1 MIDPVSAASL
11 AVQLTVICV
20 TAVRQIKSAIEGM
33 KRVREDL
40 LELLNRTERMRHILE
55 LLRNLLRELGNTP
68 HKDMAIGLNG
78 SACRQTMRDLESLA
92 DKIAG
97 TKISSSLLAGAQWL
111 SLRSKAKE
119 LVEKLRSQEADIV
132 NILVIIGVAASIK
145 TENQVHE
152 LKDKA
157 MSEAEAVDPFDG
169 LTLVDN
175 SFQAPAQE
183 QNQFEPLRTW
193 LGHVVQEGHSE
204 HYLSSREE
212 LSNAAYWGNWKAI
225 WSILE
230 MGQKEYA
237 ESWINA
243 TRLKPLEMADK
254 MSYWTPL
261 HQAVYNHMNNAT
273 IELVELLIKAGAFRT
288 LRTAWTD
295 EFSYKDM
302 TPLELAQDLGYQS
315 LYNVLSPI
323 IRQAVPAQTLGVLQ
337 HKFHE
342 LIRNDLRDRVEIEH
356 IYLPVLVVLTEL
368 EVPQMWFPVKFHKY
382 SPAGYV
388 YRLDGRELVVRSY
401 NIKASD
407 ATQTYRITQEKTLI
421 IDEAL
426 VFGS

>member
-1 MIDPVSAASL
+1 MFVFWDAK
-11 AVQLTVICV
+11 T
-20 TAVRQIKSAIEGM
+20 
-33 KRVREDL
+33 
-40 LELLNRTERMRHILE
+40 
-55 LLRNLLRELGNTP
+55 
-68 HKDMAIGLNG
+68 G
-78 SACRQTMRDLESLA
+78 S
-92 DKIAG
+92 
-97 TKISSSLLAGAQWL
+97 
-111 SLRSKAKE
+111 
-119 LVEKLRSQEADIV
+119 
-132 NILVIIGVAASIK
+132 AASIK

-243 TRLKPLEMADK
+243 TRLSESTVWVSWDVCAILISHVYIEPLEMADK

-273 IELVELLIKAGAFRT
+273 IELVELLIKAGAFR
-288 LRTAWTD
+288 
-295 EFSYKDM
+295 KD
-302 TPLELAQDLGYQS
+302 LLK
-315 LYNVLSPI
+315 VR
-323 IRQAVPAQTLGVLQ
+323 IR
-337 HKFHE
+337 
-342 LIRNDLRDRVEIEH
+342 
-356 IYLPVLVVLTEL
+356 
-368 EVPQMWFPVKFHKY
+368 
-382 SPAGYV
+382 SC
-388 YRLDGRELVVRSY
+388 S
-401 NIKASD
+401 
-407 ATQTYRITQEKTLI
+407 
-421 IDEAL
+421 
-426 VFGS
+426 